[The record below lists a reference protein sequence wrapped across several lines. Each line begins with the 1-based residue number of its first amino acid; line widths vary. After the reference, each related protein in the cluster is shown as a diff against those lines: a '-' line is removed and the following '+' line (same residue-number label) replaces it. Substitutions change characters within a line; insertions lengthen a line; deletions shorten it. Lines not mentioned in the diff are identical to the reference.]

1 MELIFAYIKKFGDFI
16 HDQSIQFSND
26 FEVHLE
32 NKILTVREKK
42 NYLKDFY
49 GDGIKNIS
57 VLVGKN
63 GSGKTTLLDILGMNR
78 DDRLRGSVKKNEV
91 DDEYLL
97 LYYIGK
103 NDYGQELFG
112 IEVLGSNVFYDMF
125 TNYDRG
131 DDDDR
136 YDKGKVSIGLVFRYE
151 NECFISMGKHFFN
164 EMEENKEDRLSD
176 LIRYAYINESYRYS
190 QRNEHYGIYNPRYDD
205 YIAGRKMYPLSNV
218 YTKYLVICQCIEDN
232 IEGFYFDKVKVKLYD
247 EIDYEYPVWT
257 DNNFKDTY
265 KATINEIEEM
275 LPLWKK
281 INIFSN
287 KKKKA
292 EETNKREKYILDLY
306 ARYILDMLVNGL
318 YSLCK
323 EGERGRHS
331 GDKARIDIVYHMEY
345 ILSLKSNESSYDKL
359 GKPIDYEEE
368 LSRVIILIS
377 WLKEEY
383 KQAKIFGLRILGRYV
398 GSRIHG
404 EEDNNDFGY
413 VDILEKMTEE
423 MFDIPEEYF
432 QKDGIEFL
440 VVKESNLYLK
450 KFLKKYSEWEK
461 IKKDWHSDIENQFK
475 VHFGLLSEGEERF
488 IDTITKIKDCVVEDK
503 ETKLLIAI
511 MDEPDQ
517 AMHPEWARRFIDIMV
532 KTLGKPEHECDIQ
545 LILSTHSPYLLSDIL
560 PSNVFLLERSGVER
574 QLSVQRMDKMNGNS
588 CFGANVYDLMKNQ
601 FFMENTVGEFA
612 TKKLNNLAREIEEL
626 GRDNEE
632 NIENIEYFVDQI
644 GESVI
649 QKILKK
655 KLEDRKQRL
664 KLLNNKNRILEMI
677 TNQDD
682 KQRIKDYLE
691 MLEDR

>member
-1 MELIFAYIKKFGDFI
+1 MELIFAYIKRFGDFI
-16 HDQSIQFSND
+16 YDQSIQFSND
-26 FEVHLE
+26 FEVRLE

-78 DDRLRGSVKKNEV
+78 DDRLRGSLKKNKV

-103 NDYGQELFG
+103 NGHGQKLFG

-136 YDKGKVSIGLVFRYE
+136 YDKGKVSIGLVFKYE
-151 NECFISMGKHFFN
+151 NECFISIGKHFFN
-164 EMEENKEDRLSD
+164 EMEENKADRLSD

-190 QRNEHYGIYNPRYDD
+190 QRNERYGIYNQRYDD
-205 YIAGRKMYPLSNV
+205 YIAKRIMYPCSNV
-218 YTKYLVICQCIEDN
+218 YTKYLEICRCIEGN
-232 IEGFYFDKVKVKLYD
+232 IEGFDFDKVKVKLYD
-247 EIDYEYPVWT
+247 EIDYEYLAWT
-257 DNNFKDTY
+257 DDDFKDKY
-265 KATINEIEEM
+265 KATVNEIENM
-275 LPLWKK
+275 LPLWKR

-287 KKKKA
+287 KKNEV

-306 ARYILDMLVNGL
+306 SRYILDMLVNGL

-323 EGERGRHS
+323 EEIRRRDS
-331 GDKARIDIVYHMEY
+331 GDKTSINIMEHIEY
-345 ILSLKSNESSYDKL
+345 IMGLESNESSYERL
-359 GKPIDYEEE
+359 GKPTDFEEE
-368 LSRVIILIS
+368 LSQVVILIS
-377 WLKEEY
+377 WLKGKYEKE
-383 KQAKIFGLRILGRYV
+383 KLFALKVLARYI

-413 VDILEKMTEE
+413 VDILEKMIEE
-423 MFDIPEEYF
+423 MFNIPERYF

-440 VVKESNLYLK
+440 VVREANRYLEN
-450 KFLKKYSEWEK
+450 FLKKYSQWEK
-461 IKKDWHSDIENQFK
+461 IKNDWHSGIENQFK
-475 VHFGLLSEGEERF
+475 VNFGLLSEGEERF
-488 IDTITKIKDCVVEDK
+488 IDTIAKIKDCVTEDN

-517 AMHPEWARRFIDIMV
+517 ALHPEWARRFIDIIV
-532 KTLGKPEHECDIQ
+532 KALENAEHECDIQ

-560 PSNVFLLERSGVER
+560 PSNVFLLESSDVER
-574 QLSVQRMDKMNGNS
+574 QLSVQRMDKINANS
-588 CFGANVYDLMKNQ
+588 CFGANIYDLMKNQ

-612 TKKLNNLAREIEEL
+612 TKKLNNLAREIEGL
-626 GRDNEE
+626 DRDNEK

-677 TNQDD
+677 RNQDD

-691 MLEDR
+691 VLEDK